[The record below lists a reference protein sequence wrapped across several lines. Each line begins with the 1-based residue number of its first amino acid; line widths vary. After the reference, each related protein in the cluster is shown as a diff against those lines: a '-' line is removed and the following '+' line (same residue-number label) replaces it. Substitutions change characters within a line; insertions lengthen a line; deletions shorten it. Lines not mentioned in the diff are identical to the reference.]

1 MLFGF
6 LGAILPA
13 WGYHRSA
20 DFVTVGNYFLCMSAG
35 VVIATEVALKILPKL
50 GISLLLV
57 FACTMASAV
66 LVYMALTPTL
76 ASPIWRMLG
85 LLMLG
90 FDTGL
95 LNTAVFHA
103 ISPVYEHDPAATIHR
118 GGIFFGAGCLA
129 VALLVAG
136 AFYAYTVSAILVF
149 IAIVPGF
156 FAMWYAKGAI
166 PSSTAPEHPT
176 VTQALHDFRSVGAIL
191 FALLL
196 FFQFGNEWSIAG
208 WLPIFLIRRLGISP
222 EASLFMLAI
231 YWGSLLVGRV
241 AAVALMARVR
251 HGKLLLASAGAA
263 LSGCLVLLATNN
275 RFGAVIGILMAGGG
289 FAGIYPLVAEKI
301 GRHFPH
307 YQPGFFN
314 GIFSF
319 ALTGGMLAPCVVGY
333 LAYVWGVGVAMGL
346 PLAGTCMVF
355 VLVLLIWLEAKV
367 RG

>member
-1 MLFGF
+1 
-6 LGAILPA
+6 
-13 WGYHRSA
+13 
-20 DFVTVGNYFLCMSAG
+20 
-35 VVIATEVALKILPKL
+35 
-50 GISLLLV
+50 
-57 FACTMASAV
+57 
-66 LVYMALTPTL
+66 
-76 ASPIWRMLG
+76 
-85 LLMLG
+85 
-90 FDTGL
+90 
-95 LNTAVFHA
+95 
-103 ISPVYEHDPAATIHR
+103 
-118 GGIFFGAGCLA
+118 
-129 VALLVAG
+129 LLVAG

-166 PSSTAPEHPT
+166 PPSAAPEHPT
-176 VTQALHDFRSVGAIL
+176 LTQALHDFRSVGAIL

-231 YWGSLLVGRV
+231 YWGSLLVGRI
-241 AAVALMARVR
+241 AALAMIPRVG
-251 HGKLLLASAGAA
+251 HGKLLLTSAGAA

-289 FAGIYPLVAEKI
+289 FAGIYPLAAEKI
-301 GRHFPH
+301 GRRFPY

-333 LAYVWGVGVAMGL
+333 LAYFWGVGVAMGL